1 MGKMVSSITDAVG
14 LTDSEAGAR
23 AVASGTRQQVD
34 AQREALQYMKE
45 REAVPQ
51 QFRESA
57 LNRLGGFYGLEGG
70 DPGALEAVQSNPLY
84 QATIGQLPQ
93 QEEAILRNQSATG
106 ALRSGGT
113 DMMLAQNQRNN
124 QLNAYQNVL
133 GGLQG
138 FASLPSNA
146 NNIANAT
153 AGIGVTQRQGTIGE
167 AQSLAAGQ
175 QAVFE
180 QATGAAKTAAQLIS
194 FSDIRLKTNVKP
206 AGTRYA
212 QSWFTWDWNKVAL
225 SLGLSGSS
233 EGVIADKLLQT
244 RPDLVGSKDG
254 YLTVNYEGLRND

>member
-45 REAVPQ
+45 REAVPE
-51 QFRESA
+51 QFREGA

-70 DPGALEAVQSNPLY
+70 DPGALQAVQNNPIY

-113 DMMLAQNQRNN
+113 DMMLAQNQQNN

-138 FASLPSNA
+138 FASLPSNS
-146 NNIANAT
+146 NNIANSIS
-153 AGIGVTQRQGTIGE
+153 GIGVTQRQGTIGE

-175 QAVFE
+175 QAAFDQVMQGA
-180 QATGAAKTAAQLIS
+180 QAAAA
-194 FSDIRLKTNVKP
+194 FSDIRLKTNVKS
-206 AGTRYA
+206 AGTRHG

>member
-1 MGKMVSSITDAVG
+1 MGKMVSGITDALQ
-14 LTDSEAGAR
+14 LTDSGAGAR

-51 QFRESA
+51 QFREGA

-70 DPGALEAVQSNPLY
+70 DPGALQAIQNNPIY

-113 DMMLAQNQRNN
+113 DMMLAQNQQNN

-146 NNIANAT
+146 NNIASAT

-175 QAVFE
+175 QAAFDQTVGAI
-180 QATGAAKTAAQLIS
+180 QTGAAL
-194 FSDIRLKTNVKP
+194 FSDIRLKTNVKSS
-206 AGTRYA
+206 GTRYG
-212 QSWFTWDWNKVAL
+212 QSWFTWDWNKVAI

>member
-51 QFRESA
+51 QFREGA

-113 DMMLAQNQRNN
+113 DMMLAQNQQNN

-138 FASLPSNA
+138 FASLPSNS
-146 NNIANAT
+146 NNIANSIS
-153 AGIGVTQRQGTIGE
+153 GIGVTQRQGTIGE

-175 QAVFE
+175 QAAFD
-180 QATGAAKTAAQLIS
+180 QATGAAKIAAMA
-194 FSDIRLKTNVKP
+194 FSDIRLKKNVEP
-206 AGTRYA
+206 AGTRYG

-244 RPDLVGSKDG
+244 RPDLIGSRDG

>member
-14 LTDSEAGAR
+14 LTESDAGAK
-23 AVASGTRQQVD
+23 AVEKGTAQQVA

-51 QFRESA
+51 QFREGA

-93 QEEAILRNQSATG
+93 QEEAILRNRSATG
-106 ALRSGGT
+106 ALQTGGT
-113 DMMLAQNQRNN
+113 DLMLAQNQQNN

-138 FASLPSNA
+138 FASLPSNS

-153 AGIGVTQRQGTIGE
+153 AGIGQTQRMGTVGA

-175 QAVFE
+175 QAAFD
-180 QATGAAKTAAQLIS
+180 QTMQAAQAAAA

-206 AGTRYA
+206 VGTRYG

-225 SLGLSGSS
+225 ALGLSGSS

-244 RPDLVGSKDG
+244 RPDLVGSRDG